1 MTVLLTRFIC
11 MLKASI
17 NLKRFWLKKR
27 EDVGIKQL
35 NDSKRFIEYSQCMND
50 VYNIDNYNPTRTR
63 KISTEFHDMIAD
75 NMSNKKFQTM
85 VKELAIR
92 CMKLNI
98 LLAFIFHFY
107 FFVPKEVRLNS
118 THYLIINI
126 HNKRE
131 SQNIATNHST
141 DID

>member
-1 MTVLLTRFIC
+1 
-11 MLKASI
+11 
-17 NLKRFWLKKR
+17 
-27 EDVGIKQL
+27 
-35 NDSKRFIEYSQCMND
+35 MND

-107 FFVPKEVRLNS
+107 FLFQKKS
-118 THYLIINI
+118 
-126 HNKRE
+126 
-131 SQNIATNHST
+131 
-141 DID
+141 D